1 MKFRLKDL
9 GIFGLKDALKDIPN
23 SKVLINTINAHSFNV
38 AQKDELFAEALK
50 NGDYL
55 IPDGASIIMACKFL
69 KAKSLPKE
77 RIAD

>member
-1 MKFRLKDL
+1 MLK
-9 GIFGLKDALKDIPN
+9 LKEIRIIG
-23 SKVLINTINAHSFNV
+23 SKVALGGISNGKALINTINAHSFNV
-38 AQKDELFAEALK
+38 AQKDDAFAAALRG
-50 NGDYL
+50 GDYL